1 MSTVGTAN
9 LTFKLSGDVT
19 CRGESSNAA
28 VPDCRVS
35 TSTKRQVVIL
45 SQTRGGHQ
53 LKSMRNN
60 AAIETGAHKAQNNIL
75 NSIYS
80 FYLFEQRVSAEFL
93 HPDLSGAQVPHILI
107 HDRLHVHGAVQTA
120 LQLAE
125 QRRQGPW
132 QEARLSTTACKT
144 EVET

>member
-1 MSTVGTAN
+1 M
-9 LTFKLSGDVT
+9 
-19 CRGESSNAA
+19 
-28 VPDCRVS
+28 P
-35 TSTKRQVVIL
+35 L
-45 SQTRGGHQ
+45 SQTVTFPPRRKGRLSSCRKQEEDISSNLCATTHKLKLGHIS
-53 LKSMRNN
+53 L
-60 AAIETGAHKAQNNIL
+60 KAQNNIL

-107 HDRLHVHGAVQTA
+107 HDRLHVHGAVQAA

-132 QEARLSTTACKT
+132 QEARLWTAACET